1 MFAARSLHI
10 GGARLLFLWL
20 QTEGAEGLK
29 PSSLAE
35 GGHLGVLDPSLQI
48 GYPER

>member
-1 MFAARSLHI
+1 M

-29 PSSLAE
+29 LSSLVE
-35 GGHLGVLDPSLQI
+35 GGHLGVLDSSL
-48 GYPER
+48 